1 MRTILEI
8 LSGGQYVSGE
18 KISRELGVSRAA
30 IWKKIAAL
38 KEEGWQ
44 IESGG
49 KRGYRLITG
58 DGLDPVLWTGLLT
71 TRILGRGEN
80 NYQAEVTST
89 NTVVKQMAVAGAP
102 GGSLCLCEKQTAG
115 KGRLGRTWNSP
126 SGCGLWVSV
135 LLRPRLKPEHAPLIT
150 LCTAMAMAQAVKE
163 TSGLDVR
170 IKWPNDLIYQGKKLV
185 GILLEVSADP
195 DAIEY
200 VVVGTGLNVRKGAY
214 PPELAD
220 RAAALEDFTQPPL
233 RRQVLVHYL
242 AALESI
248 IARLEQEGFDGIAA
262 DYAAHSCTLGSQVQV
277 IGSVNLVGTA
287 EAIDETGAL
296 LVRTADGEL
305 HRVLSGDVSVRGVMG
320 YV

>member
-1 MRTILEI
+1 MQTILEM
-8 LSGGQYVSGE
+8 LSNGEFVSGE

-30 IWKKIAAL
+30 VWKKIAAL
-38 KEEGWQ
+38 KAEGWQ

-58 DGLDPVLWTGLLT
+58 DGIDPVLWTGLLT
-71 TRILGRGEN
+71 TQTLGRGEN
-80 NYQAEVTST
+80 CYQAEVTST

-102 GGSLCLCEKQTAG
+102 GGSLCLCETQTAG
-115 KGRLGRTWNSP
+115 KGRLGRTWSSP
-126 SGCGLWVSV
+126 AGCGLWVSV

-150 LCTAMAMAQAVKE
+150 LCAAMAMAQAVEE
-163 TSGLDVR
+163 TARIDVR
-170 IKWPNDLIYQGKKLV
+170 IKWPNDLIYQGRKLV
-185 GILLEVSADP
+185 GILLEISADP

-214 PPELAD
+214 PPELEGK
-220 RAAALEDFTQPPL
+220 AAALEDFTQPPL
-233 RRQVLVHYL
+233 RREVLVHYL
-242 AALESI
+242 AALENVM
-248 IARLEQEGFDGIAA
+248 ARLEKDGFVGIAA
-262 DYAAHSCTLGSQVQV
+262 DYAARSCTLGSQVQV
-277 IGSVNLVGTA
+277 IGSVNLTGTA

-296 LVRTADGEL
+296 LVRTDDGAL